1 MKKSFLYILFL
12 AVVIAACDPSEVKNE
27 EMNEEASTKVAG
39 TYGASVEESDVKTV
53 AQMYQ
58 TVESEGEFK
67 GKVIGEIKEVC
78 VKKGCW
84 LTLTL
89 PDGQVMCVNFKD
101 YGFFVPTD
109 SQGYPVI
116 LEGIATKNTT
126 DVETLRHYAEDA
138 GKSKEE
144 IEAITAPKEEYAFE
158 AVGVIIKENA

>member
-1 MKKSFLYILFL
+1 MKRSALYIFVFAML
-12 AVVIAACDPSEVKNE
+12 ITSCNP
-27 EMNEEASTKVAG
+27 G
-39 TYGASVEESDVKTV
+39 TENTSSANVEQVSSSGSFGAPVEEVNLMST
-53 AQMYQ
+53 AQMFDAL
-58 TVESEGEFK
+58 ESQGEFR

-84 LTLTL
+84 MTMSL
-89 PDGQVMCVNFKD
+89 PDGQSMRITFKD

-116 LEGIATKNTT
+116 IEGTATKSVI
-126 DVETLRHYAEDA
+126 DVETLKHYAEDA

-144 IEAITAPKEEYAFE
+144 IESITSPKEEYAFE